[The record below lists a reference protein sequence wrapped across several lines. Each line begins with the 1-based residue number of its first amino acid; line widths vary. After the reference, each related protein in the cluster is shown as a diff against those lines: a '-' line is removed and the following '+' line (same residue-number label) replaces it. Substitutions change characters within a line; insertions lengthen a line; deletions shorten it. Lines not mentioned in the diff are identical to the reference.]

1 MRLRHGAGGRQ
12 ARAILSRILAD
23 MVERKLVQ
31 VELRF
36 VTDEEPDELAV
47 RVRESVALIVGR
59 DRLEE
64 FRVRTMPLKAPKHLR
79 PVD

>member
-1 MRLRHGAGGRQ
+1 MA
-12 ARAILSRILAD
+12 
-23 MVERKLVQ
+23 ERMLVH

-36 VTDEEPDELAV
+36 VTDEEPAGLAE

-59 DRLEE
+59 ERLEE
-64 FRVRTMPLKAPKHLR
+64 FRVRTMPLEPPKRLR

>member
-1 MRLRHGAGGRQ
+1 V
-12 ARAILSRILAD
+12 SRILAD

-36 VTDEEPDELAV
+36 VTEEEPDELTD